1 MDIVRLD
8 EVRATDRARVGG
20 KAANL
25 GELLASGFPVPP
37 GFVICAEASA
47 AYLEELDLGA
57 DLRALEGADAATVAT
72 HSAHVRRRIEQA
84 ELPPPLATALREAH
98 LRLLAGRGDEVRCA
112 VRSSATAEDLGAA
125 SFAGQHGTYYYVDAE
140 HLSKRVRQC
149 WASLW
154 SPEAISYRATH
165 GIDSRSVAMAVVVQ
179 EMIPAEV
186 AGVTFTLNPVTGERD
201 ELIVESCWGMGA
213 ALVDGRVSPDRFV
226 LRREDL
232 AVLERR
238 IADKRLMVAP
248 RLEADQQAR
257 LETVPLDH
265 RTRESLGPGDLRLVA
280 EWALRAEAHF
290 GQPQDVEWAWSAG
303 RFWLLQSRPVTVVG
317 REEVGRGICGRW
329 VLFKPIAENF
339 TEPLT
344 PLSEDMVRSVMPPA
358 GLRVIRGWV
367 YLDVAVLEWLLPF
380 QASPEELADHVYSLS
395 RDGPDWNLDW
405 SKLPPLL
412 LAGLAGFLV
421 CAVPLARVRA
431 LPDSALDGGR
441 DLARRLADDDSVAPE
456 QVLRQFW
463 LLPSIFAPMA
473 HMPAIVNLCSAIGF
487 PWLHALRRLL
497 DRWVPDF
504 REEAEVLLSSGSE
517 GVLSAEMGRGIVA
530 LAATARR
537 SPRVRGILEGE
548 TAERAL
554 AALRAEPEAGPF
566 LEALAAFLA
575 QNGHR
580 AVKEFELRSPRFEEE
595 PSVVLGM
602 VRNALGLGPA
612 RTDHE
617 GRAAQ
622 ARERL
627 AARLRESLAAL
638 PLERATGLRFRLILA
653 AAERAR
659 YYLKLRENSRFYHIM
674 GPAIVRSKV
683 TRIEALL
690 IHDGRLKCKDDV
702 FFLTFAELSGLQAGR
717 LGWLDVEDLVRERR
731 IEHIRL
737 SKLGPRKT
745 IGFELRPR
753 PRHASAA
760 GDNLRL
766 EGRGA
771 SPGRYQ
777 GRARIILDPTVDSR
791 IEPGE
796 VLVAPYTDPAWTP
809 LFLTAGAAVVEV
821 GSYLS
826 HAGTVAREFGMP
838 CVVDVPEA
846 TRRIRS
852 GDLLDVDADSG
863 RVCVLETGASP

>member
-1 MDIVRLD
+1 MDILWLD
-8 EVRATDRARVGG
+8 EVRAADRARVGG

-25 GELLASGFPVPP
+25 GELLAAGFPVPP
-37 GFVICAEASA
+37 GFVISA
-47 AYLEELDLGA
+47 QAA
-57 DLRALEGADAATVAT
+57 ARHLRALELEPELWALEAASGETVTAL
-72 HSAHVRRRIEQA
+72 SARVRERIEQG
-84 ELPPPLATALREAH
+84 ELPQALAAALAAAH
-98 LRLLAGRGDEVRCA
+98 HRLLTGRDGVQCA

-125 SFAGQHGTYYYVDAE
+125 SFAGQHGTYYYVEAE

-165 GIDSRSVAMAVVVQ
+165 GIDGGSVAMAVVVQ
-179 EMIPAEV
+179 EMIPSEV
-186 AGVTFTLNPVTGERD
+186 AGVTFTLNPVTGDRA
-201 ELIVESCWGMGA
+201 ELVVESSWGMGA

-226 LRREDL
+226 LGRDGL
-232 AVLERR
+232 AVRERR
-238 IADKRLMVAP
+238 IATKRLMVAP
-248 RLEADQQAR
+248 RLEAGQQAR
-257 LETVPLDH
+257 LEEVPLDR
-265 RTRESLGPGDLRLVA
+265 RTRESLGPGELRVVA
-280 EWALRAEAHF
+280 EWALRAEVHF

-303 RFWLLQSRPVTVVG
+303 RFWLLQARPVTVAG
-317 REEVGRGICGRW
+317 RADVGRGIAGRW
-329 VLFKPIAENF
+329 VLFKPVAENF

-344 PLSEDMVRSVMPPA
+344 PLSADMVCSVLPPA

-367 YLDVAVLEWLLPF
+367 YMDVAALERLLPF
-380 QASPEELADHVYSLS
+380 DASAEELAEHVYSMS
-395 RDGPDWNLDW
+395 RDGPDWKLAW

-421 CAVPLARVRA
+421 CAVVLARCRA
-431 LPDSALDGGR
+431 LPDSALEGGR
-441 DLARRLADDDSVAPE
+441 DLARRLAADDGVAPE
-456 QVLRQFW
+456 QVMRRFW
-463 LLPSIFAPMA
+463 LLPSIFAPVA
-473 HMPAIVNLCSAIGF
+473 HMPVFVNLASAVGF
-487 PWLHALRRLL
+487 PWLFALRGLL
-497 DRWVPDF
+497 RRWVPEL
-504 REEAEVLLSSGSE
+504 RAEAEALLSSGSE

-530 LAATARR
+530 LAAIARR
-537 SPRVRGILEGE
+537 SPPVREML
-548 TAERAL
+548 ANRAPERAL
-554 AALRAEPEAGPF
+554 EALRAEPEASPF
-566 LEALAAFLA
+566 LDALATFLA

-580 AVKEFELRSPRFEEE
+580 AIKEFELRSPRFDEE

-602 VRNALGLGPA
+602 VRNAIGLDA
-612 RTDHE
+612 AQLDRE
-617 GRAAQ
+617 GRAAR

-627 AARLRESLAAL
+627 LARLRESLAAL
-638 PLERATGLRFRLILA
+638 PLERATGLRLRLILA

-674 GPAIVRSKV
+674 GPATVRSKV
-683 TRIEALL
+683 KRIEALL
-690 IHDGRLKCKDDV
+690 IRDGRLKCKDDV

-731 IEHIRL
+731 IEHVRL
-737 SKLGPRKT
+737 SKLGPPKT

-753 PRHASAA
+753 PVPAPAA

-771 SPGRYQ
+771 SPGRHQ
-777 GRARIILDPTVDSR
+777 GRARVILDPTVDSR

-838 CVVDVPEA
+838 CLVDVPEA
-846 TRRIRS
+846 THRIRT
-852 GDLLDVDADSG
+852 GDLLDVDADAG
-863 RVCVLETGASP
+863 RVSVLAAGAPS